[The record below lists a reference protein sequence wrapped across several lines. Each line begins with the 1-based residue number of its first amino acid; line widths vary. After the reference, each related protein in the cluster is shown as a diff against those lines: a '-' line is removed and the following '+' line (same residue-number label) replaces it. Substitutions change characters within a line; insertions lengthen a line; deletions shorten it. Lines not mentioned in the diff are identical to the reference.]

1 MKLPECKFSDYI
13 LVVTGMAYIIESSGT
28 SKVVAAHEAIFRA
41 KGIGYV
47 AVFPISRSRGEGA
60 DWHCT
65 TTGCYGLVID
75 GQFVGV
81 MTANKILNTLLDLQH
96 AGKNCIGILVHHII
110 RNDISE
116 IEWML
121 EKIKN
126 VPVVYYLHD
135 FYTCCVNPNL
145 MKNDEQSCIDRNVSC
160 EGCCYARKKQEHIQ
174 KVRKFL
180 KSFENRMTFVA
191 PSEYTKSRWVQ
202 FYPEYEDRTVV
213 ILHQKSVGEYTGN
226 KEGIREEE
234 PLRLGFVGARK
245 QIKGWHLFKK
255 VVAEAQK
262 AGCRYDFYYF
272 GNETENIPGV
282 ENVYVDIATQGK
294 DAMIEHLRE
303 KRIAAVFLVGIV
315 GETYSYTTYES
326 NAANCYIFA
335 MSTGGNIPYVV
346 KKNGWGRVFS
356 SEEELLREIL
366 DEEGLREKIN
376 DWKLHARPGAGTYT
390 DNDEVAGLFAKTGKA
405 KLHWTKRRD
414 SATKEIKALLLDGIF
429 RKTRLKNRG

>member
-1 MKLPECKFSDYI
+1 
-13 LVVTGMAYIIESSGT
+13 MAYIIESSGT

-126 VPVVYYLHD
+126 VPMVYYLHD

-145 MKNDEQSCIDRNVSC
+145 MKNDERSCIDRNVSC

-180 KSFENRMTFVA
+180 KAFEDRITFVA
-191 PSEYTKSRWVQ
+191 PSEYTKSRWCIICM
-202 FYPEYEDRTVV
+202 T
-213 ILHQKSVGEYTGN
+213 S
-226 KEGIREEE
+226 
-234 PLRLGFVGARK
+234 
-245 QIKGWHLFKK
+245 
-255 VVAEAQK
+255 
-262 AGCRYDFYYF
+262 
-272 GNETENIPGV
+272 IP
-282 ENVYVDIATQGK
+282 
-294 DAMIEHLRE
+294 
-303 KRIAAVFLVGIV
+303 AA
-315 GETYSYTTYES
+315 
-326 NAANCYIFA
+326 
-335 MSTGGNIPYVV
+335 
-346 KKNGWGRVFS
+346 
-356 SEEELLREIL
+356 
-366 DEEGLREKIN
+366 
-376 DWKLHARPGAGTYT
+376 
-390 DNDEVAGLFAKTGKA
+390 
-405 KLHWTKRRD
+405 
-414 SATKEIKALLLDGIF
+414 
-429 RKTRLKNRG
+429 